1 MPKKLPRVLAASA
14 VLSGS
19 FVLGLA
25 TSTASAA
32 PVPQS
37 SCVAQT
43 VAFEGP
49 PGPLSVPAGYFGLD
63 GIAQSHTCSGS

>member
-1 MPKKLPRVLAASA
+1 MPKKLAAALACSA
-14 VLSGS
+14 VLGGS
-19 FVLGLA
+19 LVVGLMA
-25 TSTASAA
+25 STASAEPA
-32 PVPQS
+32 PQS

-49 PGPLSVPAGYFGLD
+49 PGPVYVPAGYFGLD

>member
-1 MPKKLPRVLAASA
+1 MPKKLHGVLTASA
-14 VLSGS
+14 MLGGT

-25 TSTASAA
+25 STASAA
-32 PVPQS
+32 PAPQS

-63 GIAQSHTCSGS
+63 GIAQSHICSGS